1 MEKLSKLKF
10 VIRYSLTQKENG
22 KMSSI
27 TALNGASHNGIIK
40 IKDTGLLGMITLRG
54 DLKSNVLA
62 KALKLELGMII
73 PEQRQITSTSK
84 GSIAWMSP
92 DELLIII
99 DYKNVSKTISN
110 LNSSLSGT
118 HNLVVDVSDARSVF
132 SLNGGAVRDVLSK
145 GSPADLSVDALP
157 IGEVR
162 RTRIAQLAVAFWF
175 TDELN
180 CQLICFRSVGGYI
193 MEWLKNA
200 SEDGSEVNFH

>member
-1 MEKLSKLKF
+1 
-10 VIRYSLTQKENG
+10 
-22 KMSSI
+22 MSSI

-132 SLNGGAVRDVLSK
+132 SLNGGAIRDVLSK

-200 SEDGSEVNFH
+200 SEDGSEVNFHQSNFFA

>member
-1 MEKLSKLKF
+1 
-10 VIRYSLTQKENG
+10 
-22 KMSSI
+22 MSSI

-99 DYKNVSKTISN
+99 DYKNVSKKVYREFNHAFII
-110 LNSSLSGT
+110 LGSS
-118 HNLVVDVSDARSVF
+118 
-132 SLNGGAVRDVLSK
+132 SK
-145 GSPADLSVDALP
+145 
-157 IGEVR
+157 
-162 RTRIAQLAVAFWF
+162 
-175 TDELN
+175 
-180 CQLICFRSVGGYI
+180 
-193 MEWLKNA
+193 
-200 SEDGSEVNFH
+200 